1 MSWHTVR
8 LAELIDVKHGFPFKS
23 EHYTDAGDFL
33 LLTPGNCHES
43 GGLKLRPGHDIYY
56 EGEVPSAY
64 LLRKGDLLVV
74 MTDLVNTAPLLGGS
88 LLIPEDGRYLHNQR
102 LGLIEIKCDQS
113 VDKRFLY
120 YLFNT
125 HGYRGQIRGSAT
137 GATVRHT
144 APDRIRRCTVRIPT
158 RVATQR
164 RIASILSAYDDLI
177 ENNRRRIS
185 LLEESARLLYR
196 EWFVNLRFPGHESTP
211 IKDGLPEGWERT
223 TLGDLADVQKGQNIT
238 KETVASGSV
247 PVVAGGLEPAYLHD
261 TANAAAPVITISASG
276 ANSGHV
282 ALYQQDIWASD
293 CSYISGATTPHIFFV
308 YLALKAQQLALTAMQ
323 LGAAQPHVYP
333 KDIKRLAIPYPDDIT
348 LGRFTGT
355 VAPMFLQ
362 VRCLQA
368 QNSKLAAAR
377 DLLLPRLMSGEIE
390 V

>member
-1 MSWHTVR
+1 MNDTRVCLGEVADINMGTSPPGSTYNR
-8 LAELIDVKHGFPFKS
+8 
-23 EHYTDAGDFL
+23 AGDGVPL
-33 LLTPGNCHES
+33 LNGPTEFGPRSPQSTVFTTAPVRTCE
-43 GGLKLRPGHDIYY
+43 P
-56 EGEVPSAY
+56 
-64 LLRKGDLLVV
+64 GDLLFCVRGSTTGR
-74 MTDLVNTAPLLGGS
+74 MNHADRQYALG
-88 LLIPEDGRYLHNQR
+88 
-102 LGLIEIKCDQS
+102 
-113 VDKRFLY
+113 
-120 YLFNT
+120 
-125 HGYRGQIRGSAT
+125 RGVCAIRGAQHADTAYLQFILQHDLARLLQLAGGTTFPNLDRRTLAAFEIPYPSC
-137 GATVRHT
+137 RH
-144 APDRIRRCTVRIPT
+144 A
-158 RVATQR
+158 
-164 RIASILSAYDDLI
+164 IASMLSAYDDLI
-177 ENNRRRIS
+177 ENNRRRIA

-196 EWFVNLRFPGHESTP
+196 EWFVHLRFPGHENTP